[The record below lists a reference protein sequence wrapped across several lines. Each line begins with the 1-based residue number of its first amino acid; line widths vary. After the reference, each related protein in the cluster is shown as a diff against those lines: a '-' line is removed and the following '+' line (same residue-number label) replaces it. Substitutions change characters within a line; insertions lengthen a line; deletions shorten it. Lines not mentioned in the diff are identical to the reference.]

1 MYTLAVPKGVHADR
15 TRSYLKNEIQVQDRG
30 IDFREDGPDV
40 DGFVTITFMS
50 LDEDQFRYIVER
62 LKAQGVSMIG
72 VDSQLTENK
81 IMKLA
86 NLLKENPMYSNR
98 RGYENQPANPEMAN
112 YPGNYSS
119 PDMDRGVPVAKLRQI
134 LDEWRQKYATG
145 YYRDPQH
152 RADEYFMDIEG
163 LVEFYENFHHDNKKQ
178 KDTVSLQ
185 EQKLR
190 KIIRDEL
197 KRAK

>member
-15 TRSYLKNEIQVQDRG
+15 TISYLKNKIQVQDRG
-30 IDFREDGPDV
+30 IDFKKSVPDV

-86 NLLKENPMYSNR
+86 KLLKENPMYSNR

-119 PDMDRGVPVAKLRQI
+119 DNDKGVPVGKLKQI
-134 LDEWRQKYATG
+134 LDEWREKYSKG

-163 LVEFYENFHHDNKKQ
+163 LVEFYENFHHNDEKQ
-178 KDTVSLQ
+178 DDTVSLQ

-190 KIIRDEL
+190 KIIRNEL